1 MNMNTDIMYSDG
13 FPKNVRSRTAM
24 LKKGTAKKMKC
35 QLEEECK
42 RLAAV
47 NEGDQYLE
55 EAETYINNVLH
66 KEISIL
72 EIFLERKRKQSRRI
86 IRLDPRN
93 VSYSSL
99 TNEAL
104 HELQKSAKELY
115 HLCIEETNS
124 RNQNEGFS
132 QEEICFHLKLLK
144 NVILNC
150 DDDDN
155 RLRSTTLQYFNK
167 KKTESIL
174 NYLIN
179 ANSTCDSTDMNVI
192 TTTTAATTAANDIDI
207 NVNVV
212 TPAAAVSDDNV
223 SNVVVSS
230 ATNNTTTTIPAVDVD
245 VDVVDMNGTHDNDN
259 NVSDAKNDISTW
271 LKSWWN

>member
-1 MNMNTDIMYSDG
+1 M
-13 FPKNVRSRTAM
+13 
-24 LKKGTAKKMKC
+24 
-35 QLEEECK
+35 
-42 RLAAV
+42 
-47 NEGDQYLE
+47 
-55 EAETYINNVLH
+55 
-66 KEISIL
+66 
-72 EIFLERKRKQSRRI
+72 
-86 IRLDPRN
+86 
-93 VSYSSL
+93 SYSSL